1 MLVKMLISLAPA
13 GESNPSRRILQMSRK
28 FAFAAVASAF
38 SLASLMSAP
47 SASAGII
54 ISNVQVP
61 YYESI
66 TLHSTATSPINASST
81 LSLFTAVGHSEAIG
95 IAGQIILTTN
105 IGMLGVWCVDLFRNI
120 SLGGSYNYDT
130 GALADNGSKPPV
142 APTSLSAQQIND
154 IGKVA
159 AYGNFL
165 MSTAPTNAKSA
176 AVQAAIWNIEYGT
189 TATGSDPQFAVEL
202 TNIMN
207 VLPTLTNPGGTE
219 LLSQK
224 DNQGLYTSQG
234 LYKPNTVPE
243 PSTLAL
249 IGLAMLAMFGL
260 GLRRK
265 QAAACA

>member
-1 MLVKMLISLAPA
+1 M
-13 GESNPSRRILQMSRK
+13 
-28 FAFAAVASAF
+28 F
-38 SLASLMSAP
+38 SLASLASAP
-47 SASAGII
+47 TASAGII

-61 YYESI
+61 YYEAI
-66 TLHSTATSPINASST
+66 TLKSTAASPINVSST
-81 LSLFTAVGHSEAIG
+81 LSLFRAIGNTEAVG

-120 SLGGSYNYDT
+120 ALGGSYDYDT

-142 APTSLSAQQIND
+142 APTSLSAQQISD

-165 MSTAPTNAKSA
+165 MSTAPTNARSA

-189 TATGSDPQFAVEL
+189 TATGSDPQFGVEL

-207 VLPTLTNPGGTE
+207 ILPTLTNPGGIE
-219 LLSQK
+219 LFSQK
-224 DNQGLYTSQG
+224 DSQGLYTSQG

-260 GLRRK
+260 AAMRK
-265 QAAACA
+265 QAGAAV